1 MHIEI
6 NIKGNTNIKSY
17 NYNVQGNINGP
28 YLESIDITSGNYFNQ
43 YQIKG
48 VGGGGNTF
56 LTERNTNYI
65 STTESKAT
73 NEYIKGYLN
82 YGVNL
87 PDYIGNSN
95 EGLSSNNLSYT
106 SNLNSTGKKILQ
118 NMRIQKKKFIRE
130 KKLSDIKNKYK

>member
-6 NIKGNTNIKSY
+6 NITGNTNIKSY
-17 NYNVQGNINGP
+17 NYIVQGNINGP
-28 YLESIDITSGNYFNQ
+28 YLESIDITSSSYFDQ

-48 VGGGGNTF
+48 VEGGGNTV
-56 LTERNTNYI
+56 LTENNKNYV

-87 PDYIGNSN
+87 PDYTGNSN
-95 EGLSSNNLSYT
+95 GGLSQNNFSYS
-106 SNLNSTGKKILQ
+106 SNLNSTGKKILE
-118 NMRIQKKKFIRE
+118 NMRMQKKKFMRE
-130 KKLSDIKNKYK
+130 KKMSDIKNKYK